1 MAGVSF
7 GLLLPSWWEIEVTVS
22 AAIFVIAVY
31 SLFEKFC
38 SGGCAEDGRKK
49 GAEEAGLASEP
60 LLRDSDEKEKMS
72 HIIKGDS
79 QGTYSYLIKL
89 ELLAAKNL
97 IGANLNGTSDPYA
110 IVTCGEQKKFS
121 SMVPGS
127 RNPMWGEE
135 FNFFVD
141 ALPVQIN
148 VTIHDWDIIWKSTVL
163 GSVTIPVENETQTGA
178 VWYSL
183 DSTSGQ
189 VCLHIKAIKLSSSS
203 PRALNGYAGADTRRR
218 IPSDKQGPTV
228 VHQRPGPLQT
238 IFNLHPEEVADHSY
252 SCALERSFLY
262 HGRMYVS
269 AWHICFHSNVFSKQ
283 IKVVIPLG
291 DVDEIRRSQHAFINP
306 SITII
311 LRMGSGGHG
320 VPPLGSPDGRVRY
333 KFASF
338 WNRNHTLRALQR
350 AVKNYSAMLE
360 AEKKTISV
368 TNAICL
374 HEPLILI
381 SVVCAPWCKHWFL
394 KTIQT
399 LFDGMQERA
408 QSALRAHSSSI
419 RGSRKQMKAPEEN
432 VADPGK
438 FQAFIKDE
446 VLVSIDTFPC
456 TAEQFFTLL
465 LGDDSRFIP
474 EYRAARKDTNLNI
487 GQWHVADEYDGQ
499 VREITFRSLCHSP
512 MCPPDTAMTEW
523 QHAVLSA
530 DKTTLVFE
538 TVQQVHD
545 VPFGSFFE
553 VHCKWSLKTSSE
565 SSSVLDIRVGAH
577 FKKWCI
583 MQSKIK
589 SGAVDEYRKEVE
601 LMLDIARTYLQKSQS
616 SPQVPREGSGPLSV
630 QST

>member
-1 MAGVSF
+1 MAGVSI

-22 AAIFVIAVY
+22 AALVVIAVY
-31 SLFEKFC
+31 SLFEKFYSC
-38 SGGCAEDGRKK
+38 GCVEDGRKK
-49 GAEEAGLASEP
+49 GAEEAALASEP

-72 HIIKGDS
+72 HVKGDS
-79 QGTYSYLIKL
+79 QGTSSYLIKL

-110 IVTCGEQKKFS
+110 IITCGEQKKFS

-141 ALPVQIN
+141 ALPVQIK
-148 VTIHDWDIIWKSTVL
+148 VTIYDWDIIWKSTVL
-163 GSVTIPVENETQTGA
+163 GSVTVPVENETQTGA

-203 PRALNGYAGADTRRR
+203 ARALNGIAGADTRRR
-218 IPSDKQGPTV
+218 ISSDRQGPTV
-228 VHQRPGPLQT
+228 VHQQPGPLQT
-238 IFNLHPEEVADHSY
+238 IFNLLPDEVADHSY

-350 AVKNYSAMLE
+350 AVKNYSVMLE
-360 AEKKTISV
+360 AEKK
-368 TNAICL
+368 
-374 HEPLILI
+374 
-381 SVVCAPWCKHWFL
+381 
-394 KTIQT
+394 
-399 LFDGMQERA
+399 ERA

-419 RGSRKQMKAPEEN
+419 RGSRKQMKVPEEN

-446 VLVSIDTFPC
+446 VLVSIVNDTFPC

-487 GQWHVADEYDGQ
+487 GQWHVADEYNGQ

-530 DKTTLVFE
+530 DKTNLVFE

-565 SSSVLDIRVGAH
+565 SSSLLDIRVHTLRNGAL
-577 FKKWCI
+577 C
-583 MQSKIK
+583 SL
-589 SGAVDEYRKEVE
+589 R
-601 LMLDIARTYLQKSQS
+601 
-616 SPQVPREGSGPLSV
+616 
-630 QST
+630 